1 MVIDGQGNRNR
12 FDFVNPRVNEP
23 VPPTEFTFT
32 PPPGTSVVR
41 P

>member
-12 FDFVNPRVNEP
+12 FDFVNPKVNEP
-23 VPPTEFTFT
+23 VPPAEFTFT